1 MKEKVQSFPIP
12 GRYQKKFILTLS
24 FLLILSSLIAE
35 AQQPLVADRLNG
47 IFLKQILADTG
58 QMITSPARWSRNNWL
73 VFGLSL
79 ASSCAWL
86 PVDNSIHEWIQDSH
100 HPGLTSVS
108 KVFSGA
114 GQPLSLIGIL
124 SAGYLVGELT
134 HSSSWRQT
142 SLLAAESLLITELFV
157 QFGKITFG
165 RARPYNLEGALSFH
179 PFTLRGQWQSF
190 PSGHS
195 AAAWA
200 VATTVASRTR
210 AGYLKALFYSLAA
223 GVSVSRVILDKHFS
237 SDIVAS
243 SLLGYYLGQKV
254 ARRASRR
261 ANQPGQPVYGLSI
274 APGLISFNFNY
285 QF

>member
-1 MKEKVQSFPIP
+1 MKEKGQSFSSP
-12 GRYQKKFILTLS
+12 GRYQKKVILILS
-24 FLLILSSLIAE
+24 FLLILSSLIVE
-35 AQQPLVADRLNG
+35 AQQPLAADRLNG

-58 QMITSPARWSRNNWL
+58 QIITSPARWSGNNWL
-73 VFGLSL
+73 IFGLSL

-114 GQPLSLIGIL
+114 GQPLSLIGIV
-124 SAGYLVGELT
+124 SAGYLAGELT
-134 HSSSWRQT
+134 GSTSLRQT
-142 SLLAAESLLITELFV
+142 ALLAAESLLITELFV
-157 QFGKITFG
+157 QSGKMTFG
-165 RARPYNLEGALSFH
+165 RARPYALEGALSFH
-179 PFTLRGQWQSF
+179 PFTLHGKWQSF

-200 VATTVASRTR
+200 VATTVAGRTQ
-210 AGYLKALFYSLAA
+210 AGYLKALLYGLAA

-237 SDIVAS
+237 SDVIAS
-243 SLLGYYLGQKV
+243 SLLGYYLGQKIGH
-254 ARRASRR
+254 RAFRGTNR
-261 ANQPGQPVYGLSI
+261 PGQPVYGLSI
-274 APGLISFNFNY
+274 SPGLISFNFNY